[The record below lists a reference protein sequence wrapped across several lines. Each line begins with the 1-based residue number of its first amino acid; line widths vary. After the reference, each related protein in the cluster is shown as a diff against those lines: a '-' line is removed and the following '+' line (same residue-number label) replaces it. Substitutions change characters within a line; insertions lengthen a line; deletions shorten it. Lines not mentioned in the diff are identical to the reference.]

1 LQEQSFDAKR
11 QRAAAIISGDYSRLT
26 SATVFKHSD
35 FKEALAKAISS
46 LPERER
52 LVLSLY
58 YDEELNLR
66 EIGEVLGVSEMGG
79 KYTMI

>member
-1 LQEQSFDAKR
+1 LETTER
-11 QRAAAIISGDYSRLT
+11 
-26 SATVFKHSD
+26 SD

-66 EIGEVLGVSEMGG
+66 EIGEVLGVSESRICQIHVQALIRLRARMSEW
-79 KYTMI
+79 I

>member
-1 LQEQSFDAKR
+1 LNNKIIY
-11 QRAAAIISGDYSRLT
+11 QRPGIAAE
-26 SATVFKHSD
+26 HSD

-58 YDEELNLR
+58 YDEEFNLR
-66 EIGEVLGVSEMGG
+66 KIGEVLGVSESRICQIHVQELIRLRARMSEW
-79 KYTMI
+79 I